1 MSWGW
6 FRNNEI
12 QISQR
17 VFLRLDSPRA
27 LFRFVEMYVLTLF
40 EVLADGEEEEARFA
54 QEDDSATL
62 VLNMGIECTRI

>member
-1 MSWGW
+1 
-6 FRNNEI
+6 
-12 QISQR
+12 
-17 VFLRLDSPRA
+17 
-27 LFRFVEMYVLTLF
+27 MYVLTLF